1 MENGISGKESC
12 ISKSKNAGEGREGT
26 ELVLLDW
33 RRVGWGWGST
43 K

>member
-12 ISKSKNAGEGREGT
+12 ISKSKKCGKEEGT

-33 RRVGWGWGST
+33 RVGWGWE
-43 K
+43 